1 MLRTLKFVLNHP
13 LNKGKAVS
21 SLFNVFKW
29 QVFSRIYKFPVVYPF
44 TQNSKLLVWSGLAG
58 ATGNVYCGLHEFED
72 MAFLLHLLRAD
83 DLFVDIGANIG
94 SYTILSSA
102 EIGAGTIS
110 IEPIP
115 ETYNYLLQNI
125 AINNVSQ
132 KVKALNIGLGSE
144 KNILKFTNEF
154 DTGNHVASAD
164 TLNYV
169 SVNVDTLDS
178 ILGEK
183 RPVLLKIDVEG
194 FEAEVIKGAVNTL
207 QNASLKAIIIELNGS
222 GNRYGYNDH
231 DIHLKL
237 LESGFK
243 AMAYLPF
250 ERRLIETPPNN
261 EHNTLYIRDLD
272 FVQQRIKNSRK
283 VLVKNNSL

>member
-1 MLRTLKFVLNHP
+1 MLRTIKFVLNHP
-13 LNKGKAVS
+13 LNKGKAVA
-21 SLFNVFKW
+21 SLVHLFKW

-44 TQNSKLLVWSGLAG
+44 TQNSKLLVWHGLTG
-58 ATGNVYCGLHEFED
+58 ATGNVYAGLHEFED

-94 SYTILSSA
+94 SYTILASA
-102 EIGAGTIS
+102 EIGANAIS

-115 ETYNYLLQNI
+115 ETYNHLLQNI
-125 AINNVSQ
+125 AINNIGV
-132 KVKALNIGLGSE
+132 KVTALNIGLGSE
-144 KNILKFTNEF
+144 KGVLKFTNEF

-164 TLNYV
+164 TINYV

-178 ILGEK
+178 ILDGK
-183 RPVLLKIDVEG
+183 SPVLLKIDVEG
-194 FEAEVIKGAVNTL
+194 FEAEVIKGAVNAL

-231 DIHLKL
+231 DIHIKL
-237 LESGFK
+237 IESGFK

-250 ERRLIETPPNN
+250 ERRLIDTRRNH
-261 EHNTLYIRDLD
+261 EHNTLYVRDID
-272 FVQQRIKNSRK
+272 FVQERIKNSRQI
-283 VLVKNNSL
+283 LVKDNYL